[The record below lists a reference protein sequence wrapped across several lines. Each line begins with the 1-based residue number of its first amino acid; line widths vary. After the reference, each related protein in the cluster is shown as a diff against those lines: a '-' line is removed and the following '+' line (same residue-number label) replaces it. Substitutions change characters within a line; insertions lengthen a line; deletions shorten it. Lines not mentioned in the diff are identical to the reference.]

1 MPLVDIFYSILHFRD
16 TYIVTFA
23 EQNKQCMGKQLNLS
37 RQQFEDYVNS
47 FAVLTD
53 EQKKNFS
60 IKKEHSLR
68 VAEIAYTLSEKQK
81 FSETDQYLAYII
93 GLFHDIGRFKQLIE
107 YNTFNDAKSIDHADF
122 GVDVLKD
129 EGLLNGLTDEQIEIV
144 FIAIQYHNKREL
156 PKEINSDVRL
166 LAQMIRDADK
176 LDILKV
182 LSDYYANPK
191 AEPNHTLTWEMPGG
205 NSVSPQVARQILK
218 GSLVSKENVANQL
231 DIKVMQLSWVYD
243 VNFKSSFEFLM
254 KNRYL
259 EKIYGSMPKNDTV
272 IEIYRKVKVYA
283 ENKFI
288 E

>member
-1 MPLVDIFYSILHFRD
+1 MR
-16 TYIVTFA
+16 
-23 EQNKQCMGKQLNLS
+23 KQLNLS

-47 FAVLTD
+47 FAGLTE

-68 VAEIAYTLSEKQK
+68 VAEIANTLSEKQK
-81 FSETDQYLAYII
+81 FSETDQNLAYII

-107 YNTFNDAKSIDHADF
+107 YNTFHDAKSIDHADF

-129 EGLLNGLTDEQIEIV
+129 EGLFNGLNEEQIEIALL
-144 FIAIQYHNKREL
+144 AIQYHNKREL
-156 PKEINSDVRL
+156 PKEVNGDARL

-182 LSDYYANPK
+182 LTDYYANPK
-191 AEPNHTLTWEMPGG
+191 AEPNHTLTWEMPAG
-205 NSVSPQVARQILK
+205 NIVSPQVAKQILK
-218 GSLVSKENVANQL
+218 GSLVAKENVANQL

-243 VNFKSSFEFLM
+243 FNFKASFELLM